1 MKNPYLHRA
10 MCIGDPPPNR
20 KTQAAACRR
29 FSLSKI
35 SLIEAVEDLQAYV
48 LRHPY
53 AGIAHRHECV
63 VRDER
68 YLSSNFARLRRV
80 TNCIVQKYSEQA
92 L

>member
-1 MKNPYLHRA
+1 MKNPYLHRELDLKDGALQRSAFHCQLCA

-35 SLIEAVEDLQAYV
+35 SLI
-48 LRHPY
+48 
-53 AGIAHRHECV
+53 
-63 VRDER
+63 DER